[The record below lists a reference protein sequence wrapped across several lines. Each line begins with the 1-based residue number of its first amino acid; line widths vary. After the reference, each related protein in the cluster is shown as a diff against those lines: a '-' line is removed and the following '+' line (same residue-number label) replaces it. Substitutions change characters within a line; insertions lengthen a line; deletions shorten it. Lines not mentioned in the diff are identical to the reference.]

1 MAKIVPKQTVML
13 TAGLLLGAGFETTSS
28 LVAVTLY
35 LLQRNS
41 HCLERVTN
49 EIRSSFKSQNDI
61 SFAAVD
67 NLPYMVACLN
77 EALRWYPPVASGMP
91 RQVMKGGTSIA
102 GEFVP
107 ESVCSDVLTSCCPRQ
122 LLNLHRRL
130 SLYTTGESTT
140 PPPTLSSPTSIIRSA
155 GLGIRGSPQTSSIL
169 FSRLWLAHGTALA
182 KSESKTEPLSANP
195 SRKAKELAITD
206 SLDDPA
212 WRLLRCA
219 PFSHYC
225 CITLTSRCPPS
236 ISVGLR
242 SKGSTIFGT
251 EGLSKCTSP
260 LFRGDASPQTLG
272 SARQA

>member
-107 ESVCSDVLTSCCPRQ
+107 ESTIV
-122 LLNLHRRL
+122 
-130 SLYTTGESTT
+130 
-140 PPPTLSSPTSIIRSA
+140 SIHHWGVYHS
-155 GLGIRGSPQTSSIL
+155 
-169 FSRLWLAHGTALA
+169 
-182 KSESKTEPLSANP
+182 SANFVKP
-195 SRKAKELAITD
+195 DEYHPERWLGDPRFASDKLDIVQPFMVGPRNCIGKNLAIAEMRTI
-206 SLDDPA
+206 LA
-212 WRLLRCA
+212 LLLFNFDFKMPPEYIGWAEKQRFYNLWDRGPLEMYVA
-219 PFSHYC
+219 PVQ
-225 CITLTSRCPPS
+225 R
-236 ISVGLR
+236 
-242 SKGSTIFGT
+242 
-251 EGLSKCTSP
+251 
-260 LFRGDASPQTLG
+260 
-272 SARQA
+272 